1 VTRFEL
7 DQGVFDGLAP
17 DQRRAA
23 LRAMA
28 EMAGG
33 HQDNPLW
40 RFDPLDPSGS
50 GVPHLPQ
57 HHFLSRWERDGR
69 PVKYRL
75 FVGGNR
81 SGKTTGGDLANIID
95 CIDRDAVPPH
105 LQAYKRW
112 EPPINMYLVAVS
124 QRAVEQI
131 HLPVFRKW
139 TPRGQLVGNSVDKAL
154 NKEYSVIHFKNG
166 STISFMTQNMD
177 VDVFQGTALHRVHF
191 DEEPTNDHGFDIYT
205 ECMQRLVDFNGDCL
219 LTFTPLNG
227 MTWVYD
233 KLYYPWLQQQANPEL
248 GEGFADLDVGP
259 IYLTTVSQDDNPVL
273 DDDGKATALA
283 AAKTDEERQA
293 RRFGKFVSFSGR
305 IVGDFSLTRHVVPD
319 DEVLKHLLGKPQV
332 VLGGL
337 DPGFRHMAGVLWGAL
352 DEDGL
357 WVFPELALERTV
369 ISDVAREAQKMEAS
383 LGLPQ
388 VIFMADPAVAKID
401 AQTGK
406 TDQQAY
412 HEAGML
418 TRASNNDVRSGIN
431 AIRGLLATDRL
442 HVGAGCEVLVEQFNR
457 YRWSRVGRSEDA
469 APERPV
475 KRDDHLLDALRYLV
489 MALPIAEVAPA
500 ADGRSRLERLLAQDV
515 AKARA
520 GSDAPLSSS
529 IGPGQFD

>member
-1 VTRFEL
+1 MSRFEF
-7 DQGVFDGLAP
+7 DQAAFDALPP
-17 DQRRAA
+17 DERRAA

-33 HQDNPLW
+33 HRDNPLW
-40 RFDPLDPSGS
+40 RFDPLDPNGS
-50 GVPHLPQ
+50 GVPHWPQ
-57 HHFLSRWERDGR
+57 HRFLSSWHQGDKLM
-69 PVKYRL
+69 KYRL

-81 SGKTTGGDLANIID
+81 SGKTTGGDVADIID

-112 EPPINMYLVAVS
+112 EPPISMYLVAVS

-131 HLPVFRKW
+131 HLPVFREWCPK
-139 TPRGQLVGNSVDKAL
+139 GQLVGNSVDKAM
-154 NKEYSVIHFKNG
+154 NKEFSILHFKNG
-166 STISFMTQNMD
+166 SRIQFMTQKME

-191 DEEPTNDHGFDIYT
+191 DEEPLYDHGFDIYT
-205 ECMQRLVDFNGDCL
+205 ECMQRLVDYNGDCL

-233 KLYYPWLQQQANPEL
+233 KLYFPWLQQQDDASTN
-248 GEGFADLDVGP
+248 EGFADLDVGP
-259 IYLTTVSQDDNPVL
+259 IYLTTVSQDDNPTI
-273 DDDGKATALA
+273 DEDGKAAAMA

-293 RRFGKFVSFSGR
+293 RKLGRFVSFAGK
-305 IVGDFSLTRHVVPD
+305 IYDDFSTSRHLVPD
-319 DEVLKHLLGKPQV
+319 EEVLDRIHGKPQI

-337 DPGFRHMAGVLWGAL
+337 DPGFRHMAGVLWGCL

-357 WVFPELALERTV
+357 WVYPELALERTV
-369 ISDVAREAQKMEAS
+369 IGDVCREVAVTESS
-383 LGLPQ
+383 LKLPK
-388 VIFMADPAVAKID
+388 VVFMADPAIAKID

-418 TRASNNDVRSGIN
+418 TRASNNDVRAGIN
-431 AIRGLLATDRL
+431 AIRGLLAQDRL
-442 HVGAGCEVLVEQFNR
+442 HIGAGCDVLIEQFNR
-457 YRWSRVGRSEDA
+457 YRWRKAGRAEDD

-489 MALPIAEVAPA
+489 MALPIIEVEPA
-500 ADGRSRLERLLAQDV
+500 ADNRSRMQRLLAADV
-515 AKARA
+515 QRSRVTK
-520 GSDAPLSSS
+520 DAPQASS
-529 IGPGQFD
+529 IGIGQFD